1 MSRRELKSL
10 QVENTELTTGNR
22 SGKTRQVMNG
32 GTELADKVRSLETE
46 LAEAREAITSKDGEL
61 EDLRSQINEA
71 RAESDQAQHEA
82 AEKVRVLEQQLESER
97 VQAELALLR
106 ALENLRAE
114 QQLAI
119 QREKDAMDAERKRM
133 SAWIQDVKDSC
144 DKNKKHLE
152 ERIGALLKEKEARVP
167 YVGGVTD
174 RSTHAS
180 IERSEDSSTEHTTS
194 DSPPESGG
202 GDGGRSE

>member
-32 GTELADKVRSLETE
+32 GTELADKVRSLGTE
-46 LAEAREAITSKDGEL
+46 LAEAREVITSKGGEL

-82 AEKVRVLEQQLESER
+82 AKKVRVLEQQLESEH

-114 QQLAI
+114 HQLAI
-119 QREKDAMDAERKRM
+119 HFTLEKGNGLQMT
-133 SAWIQDVKDSC
+133 
-144 DKNKKHLE
+144 
-152 ERIGALLKEKEARVP
+152 AL
-167 YVGGVTD
+167 
-174 RSTHAS
+174 
-180 IERSEDSSTEHTTS
+180 
-194 DSPPESGG
+194 SGG
-202 GDGGRSE
+202 LRGSKRGLRLLVGPQSINCTN